1 MQRQA
6 ADLRE
11 LVEAVEVQSSTV
23 FSIGSERFDA
33 SRSTGGTVDFASTI
47 ASALYSR
54 KYCRPTQT
62 SVTPVAS
69 DPRLA
74 RVFVD
79 QLSLA
84 NSGSGTWECG
94 WRVHA
99 IEADGTLVVHRQHD
113 DLMVWA
119 RPDEFRST
127 SGDAAVGSIGR
138 VHVPKELREML
149 PGYYGVFGNA
159 DRSAEDGA
167 QPLDIVRFYWHV
179 TSEIALDWMRE
190 LTVQFNSAGVP
201 FQAKVLNDP
210 AAYVRADA
218 GVLYVERKD
227 LAPTM
232 ALLPS
237 LHRVIRAGLRDT
249 TPMLTKRLAPGLA
262 VADDPGDGRSFGQH
276 RCQLIAEGLV
286 RSAAG
291 KSSRFEHRLKV
302 VVDRFADEGLSAAAP
317 WLKAG
322 SSDLFHWSASR
333 RVQTSVRRTSPSR
346 RAIRA

>member
-11 LVEAVEVQSSTV
+11 LIKAVEVHSATT
-23 FSIGSERFDA
+23 FSIASERFDA
-33 SRSTGGTVDFASTI
+33 SKSTGTTIDFASTI

-54 KYCRPTQT
+54 KYCRPTHRL
-62 SVTPVAS
+62 VTPVAS
-69 DPRLA
+69 DPRAA

-99 IEADGTLVVHRQHD
+99 FEADGTMVVHRQHD
-113 DLMVWA
+113 DVMVWA

-127 SGDAAVGSIGR
+127 SGEAAVGSIGR

-149 PGYYGVFGNA
+149 PGYYAVFGNA

-167 QPLDIVRFYWHV
+167 QPLDIVRFYWHL
-179 TSEIALDWMRE
+179 TSDVAFEWMRE
-190 LTVQFNSAGVP
+190 LTARFNTAGVP

-227 LAPTM
+227 LVPTM
-232 ALLPS
+232 ALLPA
-237 LHRVIRAGLRDT
+237 LHRVIRGGLRDT
-249 TPMLTKRLAPGLA
+249 TPMLTKRLARGLA

-286 RSAAG
+286 RITA
-291 KSSRFEHRLKV
+291 KSSRFEHRLKA

-322 SSDLFHWSASR
+322 SSDVFHWSASR
-333 RVQTSVRRTSPSR
+333 RVQTSVRRTSPRR
-346 RAIRA
+346 RAKRA